1 MHYARG
7 STVVCVGA
15 SDPET
20 AKDGAIQ
27 AIKRANRLDVSRT
40 AYIVT

>member
-7 STVVCVGA
+7 STVVCIAA
-15 SDPET
+15 SRLAT

-27 AIKRANRLDVSRT
+27 AIKQTMKLDVSRT
-40 AYIVT
+40 AYTVT

>member
-7 STVVCVGA
+7 STVVCIAA
-15 SDPET
+15 SDPAK

-27 AIKRANRLDVSRT
+27 AMKQTMRLDVSRT
-40 AYIVT
+40 AYTVT